1 MMGLCLLT
9 IICGR
14 GSWGAAAPGSQT
26 LLRFRHAAA
35 QEVNRF
41 SFRLWNPAPSKERLL
56 PAPIGSTRR
65 RVISRSALCHHG
77 SRSQG
82 PFIGVHVTPPHAPWA
97 LSDPGMTSHVAWTPE
112 SEGGFSPGF
121 CFYTAFIDPRIFHRF
136 WEWSV
141 TSNREFAIDGML
153 KICRKWMAPL
163 NEQALFLSLFFS
175 SSLESYRR
183 IIHFNNSL
191 S

>member
-1 MMGLCLLT
+1 MRRLIQCLLT

-14 GSWGAAAPGSQT
+14 GSWRAAAPRSQT
-26 LLRFRHAAA
+26 LLRFRHAAV

-121 CFYTAFIDPRIFHRF
+121 CFCIAFIDPRIFDRF

-153 KICRKWMAPL
+153 KICLKWIAPL
-163 NEQALFLSLFFS
+163 NEEHFLPFFFLNPTAASYTSIVLSLK
-175 SSLESYRR
+175 
-183 IIHFNNSL
+183 
-191 S
+191 